1 MTVSTTTTPRVQY
14 NGNGV
19 TTVFNTSFTF
29 DKSSDIVVILTS
41 VSGIDTTK
49 IITTHYTV
57 SGGSGSSGSV
67 TMITAPALGEK
78 LTIYRSTSLTQN
90 TDYQEAST
98 FPAASHE
105 LALDRLTYMVQELDY
120 DISRATLNSI
130 TSGITGIT
138 LPSPV
143 ALQFLRW
150 NSSATNLENTTI
162 SNIGSYIFGSG
173 TGLLV
178 QSVSGSESIVRS
190 IVGTSNQIT
199 VTNGNG
205 IAGNPTLSLASSLNL
220 TDDQLTIQDDVDTTK
235 TLKFDCSG
243 ISTGT
248 QRVLAI
254 PNATGTIALND
265 PQFVT
270 LATSPTLQ
278 NERVLTAGS
287 GISLTDAGAGSTVTI
302 ANTGVTG
309 QILQVVSVTKTDTAS
324 YTSTGSY
331 GNITGLSATIT
342 PSSTSSRILV
352 LVDMAIGHSAS
363 SVTASFRLY
372 DNTATTDILLGD
384 TAGSRLRDSV
394 GFFGGTATG
403 STLPVSMSF
412 VHSPGSVAARTYT
425 VRWLLMSAGTLYINR
440 SGTDTDAATHTR
452 SASTITLMEIKG

>member
-19 TTVFNTSFTF
+19 TTVFNTSFAF

-220 TDDQLTIQDDVDTTK
+220 TDDQLTRQDDVDTTK

-278 NERVLTAGS
+278 YRRVQLGR
-287 GISLTDAGAGSTVTI
+287 
-302 ANTGVTG
+302 
-309 QILQVVSVTKTDTAS
+309 Q
-324 YTSTGSY
+324 STG
-331 GNITGLSATIT
+331 
-342 PSSTSSRILV
+342 R
-352 LVDMAIGHSAS
+352 
-363 SVTASFRLY
+363 
-372 DNTATTDILLGD
+372 
-384 TAGSRLRDSV
+384 
-394 GFFGGTATG
+394 
-403 STLPVSMSF
+403 VS
-412 VHSPGSVAARTYT
+412 
-425 VRWLLMSAGTLYINR
+425 
-440 SGTDTDAATHTR
+440 
-452 SASTITLMEIKG
+452 